1 MGFDMKLVY
10 AAVAV
15 ALCLAACNR
24 ADWSS
29 DYSGEPVDYGPP
41 QDPKEITSEVANLVR
56 DSDPSQTKVGAFG
69 RFLTVDYI
77 GGGTLV
83 SIAANTSQEVI
94 SRTVNGDVL
103 NMQILEKTAVY
114 HANSTTPEKMSRV
127 FQFNWSLPTP
137 TPTPAP
143 AAVSEA
149 SALAA
154 VSQMHAT
161 AAAAAEAI
169 AATDLAKGARALFSR
184 LSDSRALAAGA
195 EPKMS
200 FHGLR
205 AWEDSAPPPERV
217 RSAPN
222 CLGIPQCRLRL
233 RHVVFDIVSWE
244 IPQGNRVHLELV
256 TSPDI
261 PQTIGLNM
269 SPIQDIWQYI
279 PGLMKSCI
287 SYLVAIGNDSRS
299 KTLITECREVVS
311 FAFDASQFTGP
322 TDEATP

>member
-1 MGFDMKLVY
+1 MKLAY

-15 ALCLAACNR
+15 ALCLAACDR

-29 DYSGEPVDYGPP
+29 DYGGEPVDYGPP

-127 FQFNWSLPTP
+127 FQFNWTLPTP

-143 AAVSEA
+143 APAFQVSA
-149 SALAA
+149 S
-154 VSQMHAT
+154 
-161 AAAAAEAI
+161 AAEAI
-169 AATDLAKGARALFSR
+169 AATDLAKGAHALFSR
-184 LSDSRALAAGA
+184 LGDSRALAAGS

-244 IPQGNRVHLELV
+244 VPQGNRVHLELV

-287 SYLVAIGNDSRS
+287 SYLVSIGNDSRS

-311 FAFDASQFTGP
+311 FAFDASQFTDS